1 MKTLKLLAITLLA
14 CFSFSLAGARPAQN
28 HKKHAHAQA
37 HHKANK
43 RHHRKA
49 RHHSRKTKHHHKVNH
64 KPGPRPKK

>member
-14 CFSFSLAGARPAQN
+14 CFSFSLAGAQPAHP
-28 HKKHAHAQA
+28 HKKHAHTQA

-49 RHHSRKTKHHHKVNH
+49 RHHRHNAKHHHKAKH
-64 KPGPRPKK
+64 KPGPAPKK